1 MTRGR
6 RAQPVG
12 STEWTA
18 RAVRDLRDIE
28 AYIGADNPAAA
39 ARWIARLIA
48 AAEAAARSPL
58 AGRVVPEREEDGVRE
73 VFVRNYR
80 VVYRVRES
88 SILVLTVFEGHRLFP
103 ATAIPDE

>member
-6 RAQPVG
+6 RAQPVA
-12 STEWTA
+12 SIEWTA

-28 AYIGADNPAAA
+28 VYIGADDPAAA
-39 ARWIARLIA
+39 ARWIARIIA
-48 AAEAAARSPL
+48 GADAAARSPL
-58 AGRVVPEREEDGVRE
+58 AGRVVPEREEHGVRE

-103 ATAIPDE
+103 TNTIPDE